1 MKRGKQSLERVY
13 FNLWLCNFQLFS
25 LSFKINRMAVR
36 IFVKNWLARLPT
48 VNYCSFFFFL
58 EGKVCLALEDS
69 KKSLGC
75 MHVFLIKFSYGP
87 GTRKPFAWK
96 VMLSVLSLLIM
107 HDFLLSSIALWSSFA
122 SVCKHYLSL
131 SNTKSDTF
139 FYWPS

>member
-1 MKRGKQSLERVY
+1 MSFSFLHCHLKSTEWPYTSL
-13 FNLWLCNFQLFS
+13 LKIGLHDCQQL
-25 LSFKINRMAVR
+25 IIV
-36 IFVKNWLARLPT
+36 P
-48 VNYCSFFFFL
+48 FFFL

-75 MHVFLIKFSYGP
+75 HHVFLIKFSYGP

>member
-1 MKRGKQSLERVY
+1 MERPWLGLVTFLPESGRLQTNDLGEERISVRFVSAERTWKTVY
-13 FNLWLCNFQLFS
+13 L
-25 LSFKINRMAVR
+25 
-36 IFVKNWLARLPT
+36 T
-48 VNYCSFFFFL
+48 FFL

-75 MHVFLIKFSYGP
+75 HHVFLIKFSYGP

-107 HDFLLSSIALWSSFA
+107 HDFLLSSIALWSSFEF
-122 SVCKHYLSL
+122 VCKHYLSL

>member
-1 MKRGKQSLERVY
+1 MSFSFFHCHLKSTEWPYASL
-13 FNLWLCNFQLFS
+13 L
-25 LSFKINRMAVR
+25 KIG
-36 IFVKNWLARLPT
+36 LHDCQRLIIVP
-48 VNYCSFFFFL
+48 FFFL

-75 MHVFLIKFSYGP
+75 MCFFNKSSYGP
-87 GTRKPFAWK
+87 CTRKPFAWK